1 VTAAEHA
8 EHASDLLTDVFD
20 RDDPDRH
27 LVLQL
32 AIAHAL
38 TALALDVTRLE
49 READA

>member
-8 EHASDLLTDVFD
+8 GHASDLLTDVFD

-38 TALALDVTRLE
+38 TALALDVTE
-49 READA
+49 PSQTTGT